1 VDATDHEAAPQ
12 YARTR
17 RALTTAELVLVGVAA
32 MTLILVG
39 VALALILLDWLLGLP
54 PDSGQEIF

>member
-1 VDATDHEAAPQ
+1 VDATDRQAGSQRVKA
-12 YARTR
+12 R
-17 RALTTAELVLVGVAA
+17 RALTTAEATLLGIAA

-54 PDSGQEIF
+54 PDTGQELF